1 MIQLLKS
8 KSKLAI
14 PIVYITLVS
23 VICVI
28 TLLIILRIQSQYAG
42 SLINLKSS
50 FYDGVTVIGEPSTVW
65 QYLIY
70 VILFSILNGLAI
82 LYIQKKF
89 SKPEIQATIIYWIF
103 ISSILSVSLLV
114 AYLWLVL
121 SINS

>member
-42 SLINLKSS
+42 ALINLKSS

-70 VILFSILNGLAI
+70 AILFSILNGLAI

>member
-14 PIVYITLVS
+14 PIVYSTLVS

-42 SLINLKSS
+42 ALINLKSS

-70 VILFSILNGLAI
+70 AILFSILNGLAI

>member
-42 SLINLKSS
+42 ALINLKSS
-50 FYDGVTVIGEPSTVW
+50 FYDGVTVIGEPSTIW

-70 VILFSILNGLAI
+70 AILFSILNGLAI